1 MDPLLYKPLYLHL
14 AMLLSMVVAA
24 LPYPD
29 DGRLLSARR
38 QERNVVWVIAIIFI
52 FWIGMRPIHPT
63 FIDSWGYA
71 AGYYTAM
78 SGHYEIGNNK
88 VFEGIMQWFAQTGF
102 SVHLWLTF
110 VEAVYIG
117 FTAWAVC
124 RLFTRWPMT
133 AFAVMLASF
142 SFFSYGTNGL
152 RNGMACSIFLM
163 MMVLVRDRHWVW
175 AALLALAALG
185 IHKSLFLPI
194 GALILAY
201 FYRNTRAYA
210 LGWLACIA
218 LSLVAGDYFIDIM
231 STQGLIDT
239 GRNSEYLSGENVDM
253 SGFSRTGFRY
263 DFLLYGCVPIV
274 VGCYFV
280 LRKKYDDATYKLIL
294 NVYII
299 CNAVWVLVNRSWLS
313 NRIAY
318 LSWFLYG
325 FVLMYPLLMSPYLR
339 HRRWWV
345 ACAVMGNAAFSYVM
359 WLIGKYV

>member
-1 MDPLLYKPLYLHL
+1 MEAEICRPLFLHIVVIISL
-14 AMLLSMVVAA
+14 MVTAM
-24 LPYPD
+24 PYPD
-29 DGRLLSARR
+29 DSRILATHKS
-38 QERNVVWVIAIIFI
+38 EKNIITIIAIILI
-52 FWIGMRPIHPT
+52 LWLGLRPP
-63 FIDSWGYA
+63 FGGYIDTMNYA
-71 AGYYTAM
+71 LSFYDSLSNFYTV
-78 SGHYEIGNNK
+78 ENDV
-88 VFEGIMQWFAQTGF
+88 VFYGIMQWMARVGF
-102 SVHLWLTF
+102 DVRTWLLF

-133 AFAVMLASF
+133 AFALMLASF
-142 SFFSYGTNGL
+142 SFFAYGTNGI
-152 RNGMACSIFLM
+152 RNGMACSVFL
-163 MMVLVRDRHWVW
+163 MVLVFVRERRWVW

-185 IHKSLFLPI
+185 IHKSLFLPV
-194 GALILAY
+194 GALLLAY
-201 FYRNTRAYA
+201 LYRNTRVYA

-280 LRKKYDDATYKLIL
+280 LRKKYDDATYKLLL

-299 CNAVWVLVNRSWLS
+299 CNAVWVLVNTNWLS

-339 HRRWWV
+339 HRRRWV

>member
-1 MDPLLYKPLYLHL
+1 MDAVLYRPVYLHI
-14 AMLLSMVVAA
+14 VVLISILVAC
-24 LPYPD
+24 LPYQD
-29 DGRLLSARR
+29 NARLRTTGKSEKSLITLIS
-38 QERNVVWVIAIIFI
+38 IIFI
-52 FWIGMRPIHPT
+52 LWIGLRPIHPT
-63 FIDSWGYA
+63 FIDTWNYA
-71 AGYYTAM
+71 NGYYSAT
-78 SGHYEIGNNK
+78 SGHYEIGTNK

-124 RLFTRWPMT
+124 RLFKRWPMT

-142 SFFSYGTNGL
+142 SFFAYGTNGI

-163 MMVLVRDRHWVW
+163 VLVFVHERRWVW

-185 IHKSLFLPI
+185 IHKSLFLPV
-194 GALILAY
+194 GALLLAY

-210 LGWLACIA
+210 LGWLACIV
-218 LSLVAGDYFIDIM
+218 LSLVVGDYFIDIM
-231 STQGLIDT
+231 STQGFIDT
-239 GRNSEYLSGENVDM
+239 GRSSEYLSGEYADM

-280 LRKKYDDATYKLIL
+280 LRKKYDDATYKLML

>member
-1 MDPLLYKPLYLHL
+1 MDATLYRPVYLHIVVL
-14 AMLLSMVVAA
+14 ISILIACLL
-24 LPYPD
+24 YPD
-29 DGRLLSARR
+29 DARLRSTGRSEKSL
-38 QERNVVWVIAIIFI
+38 IALISIIFI
-52 FWIGMRPIHPT
+52 LWIGSRPIHPT

-163 MMVLVRDRHWVW
+163 VMVLVRECRWVW

-185 IHKSLFLPI
+185 IHKSLFLPV
-194 GALILAY
+194 GALATAY
-201 FYRNTRAYA
+201 FYRNTRVYA
-210 LGWLACIA
+210 LVWVACIV
-218 LSLVAGDYFIDIM
+218 LSLFIGDFFINLFT
-231 STQGLIDT
+231 TQGIIDT
-239 GRNSEYLSGENVDM
+239 GRSIEYLSGEYANASD
-253 SGFSRTGFRY
+253 FSRTGFRY
-263 DFLLYGCVPIV
+263 DFLLYGCVPIL

-280 LRKKYDDATYKLIL
+280 LRKKYDDSNYKLML
-294 NVYII
+294 NTYII
-299 CNAVWVLVNRSWLS
+299 CNAVWVLVNRNWLS

-339 HRRWWV
+339 HRRRWV

>member
-14 AMLLSMVVAA
+14 AVLLSMVVAA

-29 DGRLLSARR
+29 DGRLLTTRR
-38 QERNVVWVIAIIFI
+38 QKKGAVWIIAAILIL
-52 FWIGMRPIHPT
+52 WIGLRPIHGT
-63 FIDSWGYA
+63 FIDTMNYA
-71 AGYYTAM
+71 RSFNESLSSYYTIE
-78 SGHYEIGNNK
+78 SDVIFN
-88 VFEGIMQWFAQTGF
+88 GIMKWFAQSGF
-102 SVHLWLTF
+102 SVHLWLLF

-124 RLFTRWPMT
+124 RLFKRWPMT

-142 SFFSYGTNGL
+142 SFFAYGTNGI
-152 RNGMACSIFLM
+152 RNGMACSVFL
-163 MMVLVRDRHWVW
+163 MVLVFVRERRWVW

-185 IHKSLFLPI
+185 IHKSLFLPV
-194 GALILAY
+194 GALLLAY
-201 FYRNTRAYA
+201 FYRNTRVYA
-210 LGWLACIA
+210 LGWLACIGI
-218 LSLVAGDYFIDIM
+218 SLVVGDYFIDIM
-231 STQGLIDT
+231 STQGLVDT
-239 GRNSEYLSGENVDM
+239 GRDSEYLSGEYTDM
-253 SGFSRTGFRY
+253 SQFSNTGFRY
-263 DFLLYGCVPIV
+263 DFLLYGCVPIL

-280 LRKKYDDATYKLIL
+280 LRKKYDDATYKLLL

-339 HRRWWV
+339 HRRRWV
-345 ACAVMGNAAFSYVM
+345 VCAVMGNAAFSYVM